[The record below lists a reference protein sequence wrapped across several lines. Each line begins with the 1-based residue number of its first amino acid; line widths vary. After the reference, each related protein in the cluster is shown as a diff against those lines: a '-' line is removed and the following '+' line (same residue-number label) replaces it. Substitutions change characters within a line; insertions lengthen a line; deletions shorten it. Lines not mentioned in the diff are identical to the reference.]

1 MPLNINGKV
10 DRKALVAMVQSG
22 DQPASAAHTLRPDT
36 KTAPAGAVAD
46 RHEGRSVKR

>member
-10 DRKALVAMVQSG
+10 DRKALAAMVQSG
-22 DQPASAAHTLRPDT
+22 AHTLRPDT

-46 RHEGRSVKR
+46 RHEGKSVKR